1 MYYIGIDLAWTNH
14 QPSGVCILKNKK
26 VIFLDAK
33 VYNDQEMIKIIEE
46 NQPCIVSIDSPL
58 VVKNDRGG
66 RLVDSMLM
74 KRKINN
80 RYLKLYATSRTY
92 MTRAFGGI
100 RGENILNGLKGE
112 FILGKTITET
122 YPTGIYLSLFPHL
135 FDHKYKISSR
145 LSLDSLVKHAKTLL
159 SEIKAMGFD
168 IDFSL
173 DCVNTKKAYK
183 LKEDMI
189 DSLLCAIN
197 SYYLDIGRVVLFQDD
212 NGCITLPLL
221 KIESNKGGKRND

>member
-26 VIFLDAK
+26 VIFLEAK
-33 VYNDQEMIKIIEE
+33 VYSDLDIVNLIKEH
-46 NQPCIVSIDSPL
+46 QPCVVSIDSPL
-58 VVKNDRGG
+58 VVSNDYGG
-66 RLVDSMLM
+66 RLVDSRLM
-74 KRKINN
+74 KTKINN
-80 RYLKLYATSRTY
+80 RHLKLYATSRTY

-112 FILGKTITET
+112 FVLGKTITET

-145 LSLDSLVKHAKTLL
+145 LSLESLVTHACTLL

-168 IDFSL
+168 FEFSL
-173 DCVNTKKAYK
+173 DLVNTKKAYK

-189 DSLLCAIN
+189 DSLLCGIN
-197 SYYLDIGRVVLFQDD
+197 SYFLDHGKVLKFHDD
-212 NGCITLPLL
+212 NGCITLPQIDKDGAL
-221 KIESNKGGKRND
+221 

>member
-33 VYNDQEMIKIIEE
+33 VYNDQEIIKIIEE

-58 VVKNDRGG
+58 VVKNDHGG

-100 RGENILNGLKGE
+100 RGENILNSLKGE

-197 SYYLDIGRVVLFQDD
+197 SYYLDTGRVVLFQDD
-212 NGCITLPLL
+212 NGCISLPLL
-221 KIESNKGGKRND
+221 NFESNKGGKRND

>member
-26 VIFLDAK
+26 VIFLEAK
-33 VYNDQEMIKIIEE
+33 VYSDQEIIKIIKE

-58 VVKNDRGG
+58 VINNDHGG
-66 RLVDSMLM
+66 RLVDSKLM
-74 KRKINN
+74 KTKINN

-92 MTRAFGGI
+92 MTKVFGGI
-100 RGENILNGLKGE
+100 RGENILEGLKDE
-112 FILGKTITET
+112 FVIGKTITET

-145 LSLDSLVKHAKTLL
+145 LSLESLVKHAKTLL
-159 SEIKAMGFD
+159 NEIKAMGFELNL
-168 IDFSL
+168 SL
-173 DCVNTKKAYK
+173 DLLNTKKAYK

-189 DSLLCAIN
+189 DSLLCGMN
-197 SYYLDIGRVVLFQDD
+197 SYFLDHGKAIKFHDD
-212 NGCITLPLL
+212 NGCITLPQIY
-221 KIESNKGGKRND
+221 KIGEL